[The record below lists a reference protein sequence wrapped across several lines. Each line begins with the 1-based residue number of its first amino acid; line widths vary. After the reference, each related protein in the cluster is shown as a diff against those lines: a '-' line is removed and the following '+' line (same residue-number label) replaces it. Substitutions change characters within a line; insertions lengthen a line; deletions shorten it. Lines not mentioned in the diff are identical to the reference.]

1 MTLYSKDHP
10 AAVLLVFSLPL
21 ILSGML
27 QQLYSWA
34 DAYIVG
40 HVVGEEALAAVG
52 MTTAVSNLFTM
63 SMTGFTLGLSILA
76 AQKYGKKE
84 YETLPRILSAFLVL
98 LVPACALCAAA
109 GCIWEKALLDALRT
123 PADIAEFTGQYLRV
137 ILLGMPFLA
146 VYNLYSALLRAI
158 GDSRTPFFAIVLSSV
173 VNVVLD
179 LVFVAVCRWGVSGA
193 AWATSISQIAMAI
206 FIVWYAETKR
216 PLLHLSLKEKLVQP
230 HIVAQGWRFAL
241 PPAVQSSVMALG
253 NMALQQFMNGFGSA
267 TVAAVTTAYRIDL
280 IMLLPIIN
288 LGSAVSTMVAQSKG
302 AGNLTKAQSFC
313 RYGVALNAVI
323 SFLLMVVMAAFGGK
337 LVALFGVGAE
347 AASIGSEFF
356 RQISVYYVCFGIA
369 SALRGAVEGI
379 GLVLYSSVVGVA
391 SLLAASPCPTPWLRI
406 SATWPSPT
414 PKGCSGSS
422 CWHATSRTSYG
433 TKNGPPRRN
442 ICESARWHRQYYFNA
457 SSAVAG
463 RLGASVLNHCLYN
476 FWNSPVSFSFAR
488 AALTSFCSSVLF
500 LLRAKAK
507 YSDFV
512 SGMSMISYLPLP
524 S

>member
-34 DAYIVG
+34 IVG

-52 MTTAVSNLFTM
+52 MTTAISNLFTM

-109 GCIWEKALLDALRT
+109 GYIWEEALLDA
-123 PADIAEFTGQYLRV
+123 QYLRV

-179 LVFVAVCRWGVSGA
+179 IVFVAVCRWGVSGA
-193 AWATSISQIAMAI
+193 AWATSLSQIAMAI

-216 PLLHLSLKEKLVQP
+216 PLLHLSLKEKLIQP

-253 NMALQQFMNGFGSA
+253 NIALQQFMNGFGSA

-302 AGNLTKAQSFC
+302 AGNLAKAG
-313 RYGVALNAVI
+313 R
-323 SFLLMVVMAAFGGK
+323 
-337 LVALFGVGAE
+337 LVAMFGVGAE
-347 AASIGSEFF
+347 AAFIGSQFF
-356 RQISVYYVCFGIA
+356 RQIAVYYLCFGIA
-369 SALRGAVEGI
+369 SALRGAIEGM
-379 GLVLYSSVVGVA
+379 GLVLYSSIVGIA
-391 SLLAASPCPTPWLRI
+391 SLLARIALSYALAPYLGNMAIAHAEGLQWIVMLICYVPYILWQKKQAGSP
-406 SATWPSPT
+406 
-414 PKGCSGSS
+414 
-422 CWHATSRTSYG
+422 
-433 TKNGPPRRN
+433 
-442 ICESARWHRQYYFNA
+442 
-457 SSAVAG
+457 
-463 RLGASVLNHCLYN
+463 
-476 FWNSPVSFSFAR
+476 
-488 AALTSFCSSVLF
+488 
-500 LLRAKAK
+500 
-507 YSDFV
+507 
-512 SGMSMISYLPLP
+512 
-524 S
+524 

>member
-52 MTTAVSNLFTM
+52 MTTAISNLFTM

-109 GCIWEKALLDALRT
+109 GYIWEEALLDALRT

-146 VYNLYSALLRAI
+146 VYNLYSALLRAV

-179 LVFVAVCRWGVSGA
+179 IVFVAVCRWGVSGA
-193 AWATSISQIAMAI
+193 AWATSLSQIAMAI

-216 PLLHLSLKEKLVQP
+216 PLLHLSLKEKLIQP

-253 NMALQQFMNGFGSA
+253 NIALQQFMNGFGSA

-323 SFLLMVVMAAFGGK
+323 SFLLMIVMAAFGGR
-337 LVALFGVGAE
+337 LVAMFGVGAE
-347 AASIGSEFF
+347 ASFIGSEFF
-356 RQISVYYVCFGIA
+356 RQIAVYYLCFGIA
-369 SALRGAVEGI
+369 SALRGAVEGM
-379 GLVLYSSVVGVA
+379 GLVLYSSVVGIA
-391 SLLAASPCPTPWLRI
+391 SLLARIALSYALAPYLGNMAITHAEGLQWIVMLACYVPYFLWQKKRAASP
-406 SATWPSPT
+406 
-414 PKGCSGSS
+414 
-422 CWHATSRTSYG
+422 
-433 TKNGPPRRN
+433 
-442 ICESARWHRQYYFNA
+442 
-457 SSAVAG
+457 
-463 RLGASVLNHCLYN
+463 
-476 FWNSPVSFSFAR
+476 
-488 AALTSFCSSVLF
+488 
-500 LLRAKAK
+500 
-507 YSDFV
+507 
-512 SGMSMISYLPLP
+512 
-524 S
+524 

>member
-179 LVFVAVCRWGVSGA
+179 IVFVAVCRWGVGGA
-193 AWATSISQIAMAI
+193 AWATSISQIAMAV

-230 HIVAQGWRFAL
+230 HIVA
-241 PPAVQSSVMALG
+241 
-253 NMALQQFMNGFGSA
+253 
-267 TVAAVTTAYRIDL
+267 
-280 IMLLPIIN
+280 
-288 LGSAVSTMVAQSKG
+288 
-302 AGNLTKAQSFC
+302 
-313 RYGVALNAVI
+313 
-323 SFLLMVVMAAFGGK
+323 
-337 LVALFGVGAE
+337 
-347 AASIGSEFF
+347 
-356 RQISVYYVCFGIA
+356 
-369 SALRGAVEGI
+369 
-379 GLVLYSSVVGVA
+379 
-391 SLLAASPCPTPWLRI
+391 
-406 SATWPSPT
+406 
-414 PKGCSGSS
+414 
-422 CWHATSRTSYG
+422 
-433 TKNGPPRRN
+433 
-442 ICESARWHRQYYFNA
+442 
-457 SSAVAG
+457 
-463 RLGASVLNHCLYN
+463 
-476 FWNSPVSFSFAR
+476 
-488 AALTSFCSSVLF
+488 
-500 LLRAKAK
+500 
-507 YSDFV
+507 
-512 SGMSMISYLPLP
+512 
-524 S
+524 

>member
-179 LVFVAVCRWGVSGA
+179 IVFVAVCRWGVSGA
-193 AWATSISQIAMAI
+193 AWATSISQIAMAV

-267 TVAAVTTAYRIDL
+267 TVAAVTTA
-280 IMLLPIIN
+280 
-288 LGSAVSTMVAQSKG
+288 VSTMVAQSKG

-337 LVALFGVGAE
+337 LVAMFGVGDE

-391 SLLAASPCPTPWLRI
+391 SLLARIALSYALAPYLGNMAIAHAEGLQWIVMLACYVPYFLWHKKRAASP
-406 SATWPSPT
+406 
-414 PKGCSGSS
+414 
-422 CWHATSRTSYG
+422 
-433 TKNGPPRRN
+433 
-442 ICESARWHRQYYFNA
+442 
-457 SSAVAG
+457 
-463 RLGASVLNHCLYN
+463 
-476 FWNSPVSFSFAR
+476 
-488 AALTSFCSSVLF
+488 
-500 LLRAKAK
+500 
-507 YSDFV
+507 
-512 SGMSMISYLPLP
+512 
-524 S
+524 

>member
-52 MTTAVSNLFTM
+52 MTTAISNLFTM

-158 GDSRTPFFAIVLSSV
+158 GDSRTPFFDI
-173 VNVVLD
+173 
-179 LVFVAVCRWGVSGA
+179 VFVAVCRWGVSGA
-193 AWATSISQIAMAI
+193 AWATSLSQIAMAI

-230 HIVAQGWRFAL
+230 YIVAQGWRFAL

-253 NMALQQFMNGFGSA
+253 NIALQQFMNGFGSA

-302 AGNLTKAQSFC
+302 AGNLAKAQSFC
-313 RYGVALNAVI
+313 LYGVALNAAI
-323 SFLLMVVMAAFGGK
+323 SFLLMIVMAAFGGR
-337 LVALFGVGAE
+337 LVAMFGVGAE
-347 AASIGSEFF
+347 ASFIGSEFF
-356 RQISVYYVCFGIA
+356 RQIAVYYLCFGIA
-369 SALRGAVEGI
+369 SALRGAVEGM

-391 SLLAASPCPTPWLRI
+391 SLLARIALSYALAPYLDNMAIAHAEGLQWIVMLICYVPYILWQKKQAGSP
-406 SATWPSPT
+406 
-414 PKGCSGSS
+414 
-422 CWHATSRTSYG
+422 
-433 TKNGPPRRN
+433 
-442 ICESARWHRQYYFNA
+442 
-457 SSAVAG
+457 
-463 RLGASVLNHCLYN
+463 
-476 FWNSPVSFSFAR
+476 
-488 AALTSFCSSVLF
+488 
-500 LLRAKAK
+500 
-507 YSDFV
+507 
-512 SGMSMISYLPLP
+512 
-524 S
+524 

>member
-40 HVVGEEALAAVG
+40 HVVGEEAPGRRRHDDGRQQFVYYVHDGLYPGPVHLSRPEIRQKRIRDAAPHLV
-52 MTTAVSNLFTM
+52 
-63 SMTGFTLGLSILA
+63 GLSRP
-76 AQKYGKKE
+76 
-84 YETLPRILSAFLVL
+84 PRPGLR
-98 LVPACALCAAA
+98 LCAAA

-179 LVFVAVCRWGVSGA
+179 IVFVAVCRWGVGGA
-193 AWATSISQIAMAI
+193 AWATSISQIAMAV

-313 RYGVALNAVI
+313 RYGVALNAAI
-323 SFLLMVVMAAFGGK
+323 SFLLMIVMAAFGGN
-337 LVALFGVGAE
+337 
-347 AASIGSEFF
+347 
-356 RQISVYYVCFGIA
+356 
-369 SALRGAVEGI
+369 
-379 GLVLYSSVVGVA
+379 
-391 SLLAASPCPTPWLRI
+391 W
-406 SATWPSPT
+406 
-414 PKGCSGSS
+414 
-422 CWHATSRTSYG
+422 
-433 TKNGPPRRN
+433 
-442 ICESARWHRQYYFNA
+442 
-457 SSAVAG
+457 
-463 RLGASVLNHCLYN
+463 
-476 FWNSPVSFSFAR
+476 
-488 AALTSFCSSVLF
+488 
-500 LLRAKAK
+500 
-507 YSDFV
+507 
-512 SGMSMISYLPLP
+512 
-524 S
+524 

>member
-158 GDSRTPFFAIVLSSV
+158 GDSRTPFFAIVLSSTSSSTSSSSPS
-173 VNVVLD
+173 
-179 LVFVAVCRWGVSGA
+179 AAGA
-193 AWATSISQIAMAI
+193 
-206 FIVWYAETKR
+206 
-216 PLLHLSLKEKLVQP
+216 
-230 HIVAQGWRFAL
+230 
-241 PPAVQSSVMALG
+241 
-253 NMALQQFMNGFGSA
+253 
-267 TVAAVTTAYRIDL
+267 
-280 IMLLPIIN
+280 
-288 LGSAVSTMVAQSKG
+288 
-302 AGNLTKAQSFC
+302 
-313 RYGVALNAVI
+313 
-323 SFLLMVVMAAFGGK
+323 
-337 LVALFGVGAE
+337 
-347 AASIGSEFF
+347 
-356 RQISVYYVCFGIA
+356 
-369 SALRGAVEGI
+369 
-379 GLVLYSSVVGVA
+379 
-391 SLLAASPCPTPWLRI
+391 
-406 SATWPSPT
+406 
-414 PKGCSGSS
+414 
-422 CWHATSRTSYG
+422 
-433 TKNGPPRRN
+433 
-442 ICESARWHRQYYFNA
+442 
-457 SSAVAG
+457 
-463 RLGASVLNHCLYN
+463 
-476 FWNSPVSFSFAR
+476 
-488 AALTSFCSSVLF
+488 
-500 LLRAKAK
+500 
-507 YSDFV
+507 
-512 SGMSMISYLPLP
+512 
-524 S
+524 

>member
-84 YETLPRILSAFLVL
+84 YETLPR
-98 LVPACALCAAA
+98 VPACAFCAAA
-109 GCIWEKALLDALRT
+109 GCIWEEALLDALRT

-323 SFLLMVVMAAFGGK
+323 SFLLMIVMAAFGGK
-337 LVALFGVGAE
+337 LVAMFGVGAE
-347 AASIGSEFF
+347 AAFIGSQFF
-356 RQISVYYVCFGIA
+356 RQIAVYYLCFGIA
-369 SALRGAVEGI
+369 SALRGTVEGM
-379 GLVLYSSVVGVA
+379 GLVLYSSIVGIA
-391 SLLAASPCPTPWLRI
+391 SLLARIALSYALAPYLGNMAIAHAEGLQWIVMLICYVPYILWQKKQAGSP
-406 SATWPSPT
+406 
-414 PKGCSGSS
+414 
-422 CWHATSRTSYG
+422 
-433 TKNGPPRRN
+433 
-442 ICESARWHRQYYFNA
+442 
-457 SSAVAG
+457 
-463 RLGASVLNHCLYN
+463 
-476 FWNSPVSFSFAR
+476 
-488 AALTSFCSSVLF
+488 
-500 LLRAKAK
+500 
-507 YSDFV
+507 
-512 SGMSMISYLPLP
+512 
-524 S
+524 